1 MAKWYHAGAKVHGPV
16 ALSLAIFTFF
26 ILSLELFFCCILV
39 LCAFGVCCVCVRMV
53 IKKSKAF
60 FQQHRIPGVPMQY
73 EEACERVY
81 GEPYADWKKKNQKKA
96 SSSASN

>member
-1 MAKWYHAGAKVHGPV
+1 
-16 ALSLAIFTFF
+16 
-26 ILSLELFFCCILV
+26 
-39 LCAFGVCCVCVRMV
+39 MV